1 MAEKTGFTL
10 RPAAGLLTARD
21 FLASLAFRVFQCTQ
35 YIRHGKDPEFSPE
48 PDCIH
53 EIIGHLPM
61 LTDPP
66 FAQFAQEIGL
76 ASLGASDSEIE
87 KFATLYWFTVE
98 YGLCRQE
105 DQVKAYG
112 AGLLSSF
119 GELMHCLSDVPERR
133 PFDPEKAA
141 VQPYQDVEYQQLYFV
156 ADSFDQARDQLRQY
170 VQTKLPRKFEVF
182 YDPLTQ
188 SVHVL
193 DSLERLSV
201 VTSATAGEL
210 DRITNGLRLL
220 TKTKK

>member
-1 MAEKTGFTL
+1 M

-76 ASLGASDSEIE
+76 ASLGASDADIE

-98 YGLCRQE
+98 YGLCQQDGE
-105 DQVKAYG
+105 IKAYG

-119 GELMHCLSDVPERR
+119 GELVHSLSDAPNRL
-133 PFDPEKAA
+133 PFDPKRRLCSHTRTWSTSRCTSWPTASSSH
-141 VQPYQDVEYQQLYFV
+141 VNNCVNMSTR
-156 ADSFDQARDQLRQY
+156 SF
-170 VQTKLPRKFEVF
+170 PRKFEVF
-182 YDPLTQ
+182 YDAMTQ
-188 SVHVL
+188 SIHVL
-193 DSLERLSV
+193 DSLEKLNL
-201 VTSATAGEL
+201 VTTASAADL
-210 DRITNGLRLL
+210 NRITNGLRLL

>member
-1 MAEKTGFTL
+1 M

-35 YIRHGKDPEFSPE
+35 YIRHGRDPEFSPE

-66 FAQFAQEIGL
+66 FANFAQEIGL
-76 ASLGASDSEIE
+76 ASLGASDADIE

-98 YGLCRQE
+98 YGLCQE
-105 DQVKAYG
+105 DSHTKAYG

-119 GELMHCLSDVPERR
+119 GELMHCLSDTPERR

-141 VQPYQDVEYQQLYFV
+141 VQPYQDVEFQQLYFV
-156 ADSFDQARDQLRQY
+156 AESFEQAREQLRQY
-170 VQTKLPRKFEVF
+170 VRAKLPRRFEVA
-182 YDPLTQ
+182 YDAFTQ
-188 SVHVL
+188 TVHVL

-201 VTSATAGEL
+201 VTTSAVADL